1 MTSRLTGL
9 HLYPLKSAAAFSVH
23 QADLDAIGLVGDRR
37 WMLVDP
43 KGRPLTQRDLPRL
56 ARVRAIPTTDGG
68 LEIVALGMPV
78 LQFRVPGPEAA
89 VLHTELH
96 GRPAR
101 GWLADPDSADWL
113 PDFLETACRLLYVHP
128 TLARP
133 VAAPWGRENDRTAFT
148 DGFPVL
154 LIGEGSLA
162 ALNDRLVHPVPMDRF
177 RPNLVVSVTEPFEE
191 DEWQRVRIGQL
202 EFRAVKPCP
211 RCIVTTV
218 DQATGQKDPAG
229 EPLAT
234 LASFRKHEGKVW
246 FGMNLVHEVAGR
258 LSLGDPVEV
267 ISRRDAPEG

>member
-23 QADLDAIGLVGDRR
+23 QANLDAIGLVGDRR

-43 KGRPLTQRDLPRL
+43 KGRPLTQRDLPRI
-56 ARVRAIPTTDGG
+56 ARVHAIPTTDGG
-68 LEIVALGMPV
+68 LEIVALGMPA
-78 LQFRVPGPEAA
+78 LKFSVPGPEAT

-101 GWLADPDSADWL
+101 GWLADPVSANWL
-113 PDFLETACRLLYVHP
+113 PDFLETACRLLYVPP

-162 ALNDRLVHPVPMDRF
+162 ALNDRLERPVPMDRF
-177 RPNLVVSVTEPFEE
+177 RPNLVVSGTEPFEE

-211 RCIVTTV
+211 RCVVTTV

-229 EPLAT
+229 EPLTT
-234 LASFRKHEGKVW
+234 LARFRKHEGKVW

-267 ISRRDAPEG
+267 ISRRDAPAG